1 MNEIEN
7 KLEEL
12 EEMVINMDE
21 VDVVIPWKVAKN
33 LLQRAGYLSEEEH
46 RLLSWRLGKS
56 KYAGKRSE
64 KVRNLLEGLMAL
76 SNKKKVDAGMFKVS
90 LRKNKKVEVLD
101 ETKIPLEYMTEKIE
115 RKPDK
120 KELAKLLKT
129 GQEIAGVEL
138 IETESLQ
145 VK

>member
-1 MNEIEN
+1 EIEN

-21 VDVVIPWKVAKN
+21 VDVVIPWKIAKN

-64 KVRNLLEGLMAL
+64 KVRNLLEGLRN
-76 SNKKKVDAGMFKVS
+76 SGSSDGNRTQNKF
-90 LRKNKKVEVLD
+90 
-101 ETKIPLEYMTEKIE
+101 
-115 RKPDK
+115 
-120 KELAKLLKT
+120 
-129 GQEIAGVEL
+129 
-138 IETESLQ
+138 
-145 VK
+145 

>member
-21 VDVVIPWKVAKN
+21 VDVVIPWKIAKN

-56 KYAGKRSE
+56 KYVGKRSE
-64 KVRNLLEGLMAL
+64 KVRNLLEGLRN
-76 SNKKKVDAGMFKVS
+76 SGSSENS
-90 LRKNKKVEVLD
+90 
-101 ETKIPLEYMTEKIE
+101 
-115 RKPDK
+115 
-120 KELAKLLKT
+120 
-129 GQEIAGVEL
+129 
-138 IETESLQ
+138 
-145 VK
+145 